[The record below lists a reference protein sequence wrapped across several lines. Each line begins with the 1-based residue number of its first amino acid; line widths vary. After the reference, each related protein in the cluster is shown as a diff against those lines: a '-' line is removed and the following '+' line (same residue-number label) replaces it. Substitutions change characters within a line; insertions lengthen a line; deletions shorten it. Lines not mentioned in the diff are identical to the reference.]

1 MPGSESMNIAHGSGF
16 RPHSTGVAGYPTLLP
31 SLFPAGAHMQR
42 VATAFPPYDFY
53 TTDQLLEAYRE
64 GPARLR
70 AAIAGLSMEQ
80 LRARPRPGKWSILE
94 IVLHVADSEL
104 SGALRVRYV
113 RAQPGARLPMY
124 DQDLWTARLRH
135 NEADVGLLDDTLA
148 LFHLLRRTTGRI
160 FAAAHGDD
168 WSASA
173 IHAEYGE
180 ITLRNLL
187 ELYADHGERHVEQ
200 ILQSRALLRVPLE
213 LPALLPRRLY

>member
-1 MPGSESMNIAHGSGF
+1 MQ
-16 RPHSTGVAGYPTLLP
+16 
-31 SLFPAGAHMQR
+31 PA
-42 VATAFPPYDFY
+42 ATAFPPYDFY

-80 LRARPRPGKWSILE
+80 LRARPRAGKWSILE

-104 SGALRVRYV
+104 SGAMRVRYV
-113 RAQPGARLPMY
+113 TAQPGSRLPMY

-148 LFHLLRRTTGRI
+148 LFHLLRRITGRI
-160 FAAAHGDD
+160 FAAAQGDD
-168 WSASA
+168 WNASGV
-173 IHAEYGE
+173 HAEFGE

-187 ELYADHGERHVEQ
+187 ELYADHSERHVEQ
-200 ILQSRALLRVPLE
+200 ILQCRALLRTPLE
-213 LPALLPRRLY
+213 LPSLLPRRLY